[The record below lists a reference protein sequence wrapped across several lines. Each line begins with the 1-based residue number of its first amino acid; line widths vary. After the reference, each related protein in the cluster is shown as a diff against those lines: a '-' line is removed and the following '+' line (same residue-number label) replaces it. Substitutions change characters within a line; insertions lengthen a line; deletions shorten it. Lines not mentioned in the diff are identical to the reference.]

1 MSRKINFQK
10 IRESFS
16 LQSVF
21 NELDANLALAARI
34 FSILCGFN
42 EKTIN
47 KKRKK
52 YTNCYV
58 LCFTIT
64 IKMQRMQF
72 SSAYLNYMSH
82 GKCLC

>member
-1 MSRKINFQK
+1 MSRKINFQE

-52 YTNCYV
+52 VYKL
-58 LCFTIT
+58 LCVMLYYYNQDA
-64 IKMQRMQF
+64 KN
-72 SSAYLNYMSH
+72 AV
-82 GKCLC
+82 